1 MSSVGLAFGTTL
13 IAAAVSAL
21 AAVLAFMT
29 SRKASEDQ
37 SKNLEV
43 QFQHQ
48 REIAVNERLWQE
60 RRVVYVDLLVWL
72 QDLTDPPPDEE
83 EEFNKFWER
92 GRVVWA
98 KVAAFGTPHILK
110 LYDETEKAMRAW
122 RDARKQDDEQ
132 EWNAAS
138 DAGWA
143 ALRRLADAIRAD
155 FGDPTHRDGP
165 AACA

>member
-92 GRVVWA
+92 GRVVGRKSQHSA
-98 KVAAFGTPHILK
+98 HHI
-110 LYDETEKAMRAW
+110 
-122 RDARKQDDEQ
+122 
-132 EWNAAS
+132 S
-138 DAGWA
+138 
-143 ALRRLADAIRAD
+143 
-155 FGDPTHRDGP
+155 
-165 AACA
+165 